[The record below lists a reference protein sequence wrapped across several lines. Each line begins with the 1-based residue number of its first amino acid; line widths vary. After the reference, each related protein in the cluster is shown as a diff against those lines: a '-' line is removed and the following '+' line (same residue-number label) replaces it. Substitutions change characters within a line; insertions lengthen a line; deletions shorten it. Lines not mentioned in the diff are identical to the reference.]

1 MVAQFL
7 KNQQRD
13 AYQCENMGAS
23 HGKDKEEC
31 NGDNSH
37 KQQGEV
43 NYIDAREERLEA
55 MMQQLMENQQ
65 HMMERQEQN
74 AQEIENLEFKMAN
87 DYGHLNRKDDEIF
100 AKLFDL
106 TNHVKML
113 EVQVAQTAEGMKR
126 QEGFLPSKTELNP
139 RVCKVITTQNK
150 DVVSPAPRDHSTLKN
165 PLEWPEDDEP
175 IYKGPHQRKL
185 HKMEDPGQF
194 VFPCTI
200 NGMDFI
206 DSLCDTGANVNVMS
220 KLIADELGI
229 VDIKDSQTSLKF
241 GNASTITPYGFAQ
254 DILVQVGGC
263 LVPTDFHILEMNE
276 EPLTPL
282 VFGSSFL
289 ATVGANVDYPN
300 QRVSFSRVKK
310 RVFYPAVPTKSSY
323 CITIRNGSR
332 LSLDHGEEKEK
343 PQNVSK
349 QALYIRSYEVIKSVN
364 SDHESCLRDKVSTV
378 MPKECDADSSKE
390 VFHLERR
397 PRAPPK
403 PAPSDTP
410 WFRYI
415 ANYLAADHPPPQFF
429 GYKKKKFLRDVRRY
443 FWDEPYLYKHC
454 SDGMFRRCIP
464 EEEVPG
470 VLFACHGSD
479 YAGHFATNKTVA
491 KILQAGF
498 WWPTMFKDAHDF
510 ISKCDACQRQ
520 GNISK
525 RNEMPQNFIQE
536 VEVFDVWGIDFMG
549 PFPSSYGNKYI
560 LVAVDYVSK
569 WVEAIAS
576 PTNDSK
582 VVIKLFKSIIFP
594 RFGIPRVVI
603 SDGGSHF
610 INKVFESLLKK
621 NGVRHKVATPYHP
634 QTSGQNCI
642 QNPTWNNSFSPCL
655 WKACHLPVEI
665 EYKAEWAVKKL
676 NYDIKTAKERRLIQL
691 NELDEIRHNAYE
703 NSRIYKERTK
713 AYHDKKIVPKT
724 FSPNDQV
731 LLFNSRL
738 KLFPGKLRSRWSGPF
753 KIKEVKPYGA
763 VVLWNRSGG
772 DFTVNGQRLK
782 PYLADIDEDER
793 ETVPLVDAPL
803 A

>member
-1 MVAQFL
+1 MDAGVRGCGSRGYSRAGAHGGRVGGRGGRDRCRRLPADSGESAAPTVATARLGDITFVL
-7 KNQQRD
+7 KTGPQPAERTRPDRKGIGFARPSPGPIRTTTLFEPGSIAPRSTNIYHMSHAADRAQR
-13 AYQCENMGAS
+13 S
-23 HGKDKEEC
+23 
-31 NGDNSH
+31 
-37 KQQGEV
+37 
-43 NYIDAREERLEA
+43 IREA
-55 MMQQLMENQQ
+55 MNRARPIPRHAIKASGRTHRSTRKEK
-65 HMMERQEQN
+65 E
-74 AQEIENLEFKMAN
+74 
-87 DYGHLNRKDDEIF
+87 YGE
-100 AKLFDL
+100 
-106 TNHVKML
+106 
-113 EVQVAQTAEGMKR
+113 
-126 QEGFLPSKTELNP
+126 
-139 RVCKVITTQNK
+139 
-150 DVVSPAPRDHSTLKN
+150 
-165 PLEWPEDDEP
+165 
-175 IYKGPHQRKL
+175 
-185 HKMEDPGQF
+185 
-194 VFPCTI
+194 
-200 NGMDFI
+200 
-206 DSLCDTGANVNVMS
+206 
-220 KLIADELGI
+220 
-229 VDIKDSQTSLKF
+229 
-241 GNASTITPYGFAQ
+241 
-254 DILVQVGGC
+254 
-263 LVPTDFHILEMNE
+263 
-276 EPLTPL
+276 
-282 VFGSSFL
+282 
-289 ATVGANVDYPN
+289 
-300 QRVSFSRVKK
+300 
-310 RVFYPAVPTKSSY
+310 
-323 CITIRNGSR
+323 
-332 LSLDHGEEKEK
+332 DHGEEKEK

-397 PRAPPK
+397 PREPPK

-410 WFRYI
+410 WFRHI

-560 LVAVDYVSK
+560 LVAVDYLSK

-634 QTSGQNCI
+634 QTSGQVEISNREI
-642 QNPTWNNSFSPCL
+642 KRILEKTVGMTRKDWSVKLDDAL
-655 WKACHLPVEI
+655 WAYRTAFKTPLGTTPFHLVYGKACHLPVEI

-691 NELDEIRHNAYE
+691 DEIRHNAYE

-724 FSPNDQV
+724 FSPNV

-738 KLFPGKLRSRWSGPF
+738 KLFSGKLRSRWSGPF

-772 DFTVNGQRLK
+772 DFTVNGKTQAISR
-782 PYLADIDEDER
+782 R
-793 ETVPLVDAPL
+793 H
-803 A
+803 

>member
-113 EVQVAQTAEGMKR
+113 EVQVAQIAEGMKR
-126 QEGFLPSKTELNP
+126 QEGFLP
-139 RVCKVITTQNK
+139 I
-150 DVVSPAPRDHSTLKN
+150 
-165 PLEWPEDDEP
+165 
-175 IYKGPHQRKL
+175 
-185 HKMEDPGQF
+185 
-194 VFPCTI
+194 
-200 NGMDFI
+200 
-206 DSLCDTGANVNVMS
+206 
-220 KLIADELGI
+220 
-229 VDIKDSQTSLKF
+229 
-241 GNASTITPYGFAQ
+241 
-254 DILVQVGGC
+254 
-263 LVPTDFHILEMNE
+263 
-276 EPLTPL
+276 
-282 VFGSSFL
+282 
-289 ATVGANVDYPN
+289 GANVDYPN

-454 SDGMFRRCIP
+454 SDG
-464 EEEVPG
+464 
-470 VLFACHGSD
+470 
-479 YAGHFATNKTVA
+479 HFATNKTVA

-634 QTSGQNCI
+634 QTSGQVEISNREI
-642 QNPTWNNSFSPCL
+642 KRILEKTVGMTRKDWSVKLDDALWAYRTAFKTPWNNSFSPCL
-655 WKACHLPVEI
+655 WKGLSSSC
-665 EYKAEWAVKKL
+665 
-676 NYDIKTAKERRLIQL
+676 
-691 NELDEIRHNAYE
+691 
-703 NSRIYKERTK
+703 
-713 AYHDKKIVPKT
+713 
-724 FSPNDQV
+724 
-731 LLFNSRL
+731 
-738 KLFPGKLRSRWSGPF
+738 
-753 KIKEVKPYGA
+753 
-763 VVLWNRSGG
+763 
-772 DFTVNGQRLK
+772 
-782 PYLADIDEDER
+782 
-793 ETVPLVDAPL
+793 
-803 A
+803 

>member
-1 MVAQFL
+1 
-7 KNQQRD
+7 
-13 AYQCENMGAS
+13 
-23 HGKDKEEC
+23 
-31 NGDNSH
+31 
-37 KQQGEV
+37 
-43 NYIDAREERLEA
+43 
-55 MMQQLMENQQ
+55 
-65 HMMERQEQN
+65 
-74 AQEIENLEFKMAN
+74 
-87 DYGHLNRKDDEIF
+87 
-100 AKLFDL
+100 
-106 TNHVKML
+106 ML
-113 EVQVAQTAEGMKR
+113 EVQVAQIAEGMKR

-349 QALYIRSYEVIKSVN
+349 QALYIRSYEVTKSVN

-582 VVIKLFKSIIFP
+582 
-594 RFGIPRVVI
+594 
-603 SDGGSHF
+603 
-610 INKVFESLLKK
+610 
-621 NGVRHKVATPYHP
+621 
-634 QTSGQNCI
+634 NCI
-642 QNPTWNNSFSPCL
+642 QNPLGTTPFHLVYGKS
-655 WKACHLPVEI
+655 CHLPVEI

-676 NYDIKTAKERRLIQL
+676 NYDIKTAKEKRLIQL

-763 VVLWNRSGG
+763 VVLWNHSGG

-793 ETVPLVDAPL
+793 ETFPLVDAPL

>member
-1 MVAQFL
+1 
-7 KNQQRD
+7 
-13 AYQCENMGAS
+13 
-23 HGKDKEEC
+23 
-31 NGDNSH
+31 
-37 KQQGEV
+37 
-43 NYIDAREERLEA
+43 
-55 MMQQLMENQQ
+55 MMQQLMESQQ

-74 AQEIENLEFKMAN
+74 AQEIENLEFKMTN

-150 DVVSPAPRDHSTLKN
+150 DVVSPAPRDNSTLKN
-165 PLEWPEDDEP
+165 PLEWPEDNEP
-175 IYKGPHQRKL
+175 IYKGPHQESCMRWKIQGNL
-185 HKMEDPGQF
+185 FSHAQSM
-194 VFPCTI
+194 
-200 NGMDFI
+200 
-206 DSLCDTGANVNVMS
+206 
-220 KLIADELGI
+220 LIEDELGI

-310 RVFYPAVPTKSSY
+310 RVFYPAVPTKNSY
-323 CITIRNGSR
+323 CIPIRNGSR

-397 PRAPPK
+397 PRAPLK

-464 EEEVPG
+464 EEEVPV

-479 YAGHFATNKTVA
+479 YGGHFATNKTVA

-510 ISKCDACQRQ
+510 IS
-520 GNISK
+520 
-525 RNEMPQNFIQE
+525 
-536 VEVFDVWGIDFMG
+536 
-549 PFPSSYGNKYI
+549 
-560 LVAVDYVSK
+560 
-569 WVEAIAS
+569 
-576 PTNDSK
+576 
-582 VVIKLFKSIIFP
+582 
-594 RFGIPRVVI
+594 
-603 SDGGSHF
+603 
-610 INKVFESLLKK
+610 SL
-621 NGVRHKVATPYHP
+621 
-634 QTSGQNCI
+634 I
-642 QNPTWNNSFSPCL
+642 
-655 WKACHLPVEI
+655 
-665 EYKAEWAVKKL
+665 
-676 NYDIKTAKERRLIQL
+676 
-691 NELDEIRHNAYE
+691 
-703 NSRIYKERTK
+703 
-713 AYHDKKIVPKT
+713 
-724 FSPNDQV
+724 
-731 LLFNSRL
+731 
-738 KLFPGKLRSRWSGPF
+738 
-753 KIKEVKPYGA
+753 
-763 VVLWNRSGG
+763 
-772 DFTVNGQRLK
+772 
-782 PYLADIDEDER
+782 
-793 ETVPLVDAPL
+793 
-803 A
+803 